1 LTEINIIRDPES
13 YNVSD
18 ARMTAAQ
25 DGGRRLGALMQSL
38 RMTIVMAA
46 ALTVMAAMASP
57 ADAARRSKG
66 ARHHAVHSIDVP
78 HGFGTGALMT
88 GPLAG
93 PHIGLPFGYGYDRF
107 EADFYA
113 YTHGYLGTSAAA
125 PQSDQHCAR
134 RYRSYDPASGTYLA
148 RSGVRRSCP

>member
-1 LTEINIIRDPES
+1 
-13 YNVSD
+13 
-18 ARMTAAQ
+18 
-25 DGGRRLGALMQSL
+25 MQYPK
-38 RMTIVMAA
+38 TTVVMAA
-46 ALTVMAAMASP
+46 ALTVMAAIASP
-57 ADAARRSKG
+57 ADAARRNKS

-78 HGFGTGALMT
+78 HGFGTGALIT

-93 PHIGLPFGYGYDRF
+93 PRIGLPFGYGYDRF
-107 EADFYA
+107 DADFYA

-125 PQSDQHCAR
+125 PKSIQYCAS